1 MGGLR
6 KLSFYL
12 FFSISLLV
20 ILIPIDSTV
29 EGNAN
34 TDNSLIQECIQKNYK
49 NTDFL
54 VVRNIQKFLYGE
66 NFYDGKISGYL
77 DDNLL
82 NSIKKFQEFVG
93 IRIDGIMG
101 PSTHKAMTAYNNCTG
116 MVEADLKQCSG
127 YMAYKECTFFVNAL
141 KISEE
146 ETTTPVNEP
155 VCDDE
160 TFKPYTLYTESGNA
174 NTVMSCRN
182 ESDAL
187 KAGYVYY
194 SNPAPPS
201 SSSSSSN
208 SSSGSLIISNL
219 NGTVS
224 IDENQKSVVTISASG
239 TGGLSYAL
247 SGTDAHLMSV
257 NSSGVV
263 TLNSNADYEQKTS
276 YTATA
281 TVTDSV
287 GSTSKTLSVSVADIT
302 EYATVKV
309 VSWYDDATLT
319 NCVDNIIVNNSVECG
334 INTPSKYATRW
345 EETEIWQNKW
355 LTNSVVDLRV
365 DTVTIQEW
373 TSLTTLE
380 ENAIALD
387 TYDPLYVFA
396 SNEQVNKHAIRNGIH
411 FSHLLNTWASAN
423 QNQCS
428 AFSPL
433 PSTRAMQRHFI
444 SRGIIKGFTCF
455 AHEFGHT
462 LGLKHAVNQA
472 TNPATYEAGTYY
484 YGYYDSTNN
493 IGTTM
498 SYDGLFCMMYSN
510 PDIKCPTQAERD
522 AAVAAGTYDSSNTDI
537 DKVIDGTWG
546 SITAGKENE
555 ADAARFMNE
564 YLRDYERSYPST
576 NYGVDIG
583 SEYVSTLSLFPQI
596 DGASASYSYTEGLTN
611 FTSNDSLTMYSS
623 VGSNQTES
631 SVTYSN
637 LSWCTVQNC
646 DIIYGNPFAWETKT
660 GYNARF
666 GIQFYFNEG
675 NLYTKRALMLS
686 QFLTNDQ
693 AIRHISYPTP
703 CLQLNKYMRAG
714 EYLETDCTS
723 NREDT
728 FGSKT
733 NYPAWNFSN
742 VVGKELV
749 VTPYGAFDAYKI
761 ITSHARWDNDDGDYD
776 NIKFDYQTLIFWVAP
791 DTGLVMFQDE
801 QYRRWKLTA
810 MDTDGDGTDN
820 KTDTDDDNDGVLDVN
835 DALPLDPN
843 SSTDNNNDGRAD
855 EDE

>member
-1 MGGLR
+1 
-6 KLSFYL
+6 
-12 FFSISLLV
+12 
-20 ILIPIDSTV
+20 
-29 EGNAN
+29 
-34 TDNSLIQECIQKNYK
+34 
-49 NTDFL
+49 
-54 VVRNIQKFLYGE
+54 
-66 NFYDGKISGYL
+66 
-77 DDNLL
+77 
-82 NSIKKFQEFVG
+82 
-93 IRIDGIMG
+93 
-101 PSTHKAMTAYNNCTG
+101 
-116 MVEADLKQCSG
+116 
-127 YMAYKECTFFVNAL
+127 
-141 KISEE
+141 
-146 ETTTPVNEP
+146 
-155 VCDDE
+155 
-160 TFKPYTLYTESGNA
+160 
-174 NTVMSCRN
+174 
-182 ESDAL
+182 
-187 KAGYVYY
+187 
-194 SNPAPPS
+194 
-201 SSSSSSN
+201 
-208 SSSGSLIISNL
+208 
-219 NGTVS
+219 
-224 IDENQKSVVTISASG
+224 
-239 TGGLSYAL
+239 
-247 SGTDAHLMSV
+247 
-257 NSSGVV
+257 
-263 TLNSNADYEQKTS
+263 
-276 YTATA
+276 
-281 TVTDSV
+281 
-287 GSTSKTLSVSVADIT
+287 
-302 EYATVKV
+302 
-309 VSWYDDATLT
+309 
-319 NCVDNIIVNNSVECG
+319 
-334 INTPSKYATRW
+334 
-345 EETEIWQNKW
+345 
-355 LTNSVVDLRV
+355 
-365 DTVTIQEW
+365 
-373 TSLTTLE
+373 
-380 ENAIALD
+380 
-387 TYDPLYVFA
+387 
-396 SNEQVNKHAIRNGIH
+396 
-411 FSHLLNTWASAN
+411 
-423 QNQCS
+423 
-428 AFSPL
+428 
-433 PSTRAMQRHFI
+433 
-444 SRGIIKGFTCF
+444 
-455 AHEFGHT
+455 
-462 LGLKHAVNQA
+462 
-472 TNPATYEAGTYY
+472 
-484 YGYYDSTNN
+484 
-493 IGTTM
+493 
-498 SYDGLFCMMYSN
+498 MYSN

-646 DIIYGNPFAWETKT
+646 DIIYGNPFTWETKT

-666 GIQFYFNEG
+666 GIQFYFNGG

-686 QFLTNDQ
+686 QFATNEQ

-728 FGSKT
+728 FGTKT

-820 KTDTDDDNDGVLDVN
+820 KTDTDDDNDGVLDTA

>member
-1 MGGLR
+1 VGGLR

-34 TDNSLIQECIQKNYK
+34 FDNSLIQECIQKNYE

-66 NFYDGKISGYL
+66 NFYDGKISGYF
-77 DDNLL
+77 DDSLL

-160 TFKPYTLYTESGNA
+160 TFKPYTLYTESGKA

-187 KAGYVYY
+187 EAGYVYY
-194 SNPAPPS
+194 SNPASPS